1 MRSRCLVT
9 VEVKRGTT
17 LGLLCAAR
25 YAGGGQIDLS
35 GWTIEAAV
43 RSDRLR
49 VFAFAPRIVS
59 AADGVFVLYA
69 WPAETAAWP
78 AGLLSADIRYTDQT
92 GFVAAT
98 ESFAIAALDSETL

>member
-1 MRSRCLVT
+1 MSRRLVT

-17 LGLLCAAR
+17 LGLLCAVR
-25 YAGGGQIDLS
+25 HAGGPIDLT

-49 VFAFAPRIVS
+49 VFAFDPYIVS

-69 WPAETAAWP
+69 WPADTGSWP
-78 AGLLSADIRYTDQT
+78 AGLLSADIRYTDPT
-92 GFVAAT
+92 GFVAAS
-98 ESFAIAALDSETL
+98 ESFAIASLDSETL

>member
-1 MRSRCLVT
+1 MRRRLVT
-9 VEVKRGTT
+9 VEAKRGTT

-35 GWTIEAAV
+35 GWKIEAAV

-49 VFAFAPRIVS
+49 VYVFAPRIVS

-78 AGLLSADIRYTDQT
+78 AGLLSADIRYTDPT

-98 ESFAIAALDSETL
+98 ESFAIASIHSETL